1 MLGYKGSRAPAVRLC
16 RGKEAEHGMAEDS
29 KPCLVGSNADDRNV
43 LHELVAAL
51 LLASQKDPHLTRHC
65 PHSHEGASDPG
76 VC

>member
-1 MLGYKGSRAPAVRLC
+1 MPCWGTRAPVVGLC
-16 RGKEAEHGMAEDS
+16 RGEEAEHGMAKDGKAS
-29 KPCLVGSNADDRNV
+29 LVCSNADDRDV

-65 PHSHEGASDPG
+65 PHSYEGASDPG